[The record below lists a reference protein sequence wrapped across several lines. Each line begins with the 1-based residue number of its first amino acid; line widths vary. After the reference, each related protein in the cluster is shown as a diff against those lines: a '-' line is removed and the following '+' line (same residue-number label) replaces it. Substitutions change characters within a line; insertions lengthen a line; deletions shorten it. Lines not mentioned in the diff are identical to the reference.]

1 METINYFALTWA
13 MPVLFLMSLT
23 VTVIVSVN
31 SHNTSK
37 RLIQLEMLRGVDQQW
52 QTLNSAILSRPDI
65 QRHINPEAENLSERE
80 IVRKNIVYYV
90 LNVEL
95 QLQRSYKL
103 NIIDSLTVQ
112 RLQEEHAHF
121 LMNLKEEVLDICM
134 NSKVYQVELSGLINK
149 LKLA

>member
-1 METINYFALTWA
+1 M
-13 MPVLFLMSLT
+13 
-23 VTVIVSVN
+23 
-31 SHNTSK
+31 
-37 RLIQLEMLRGVDQQW
+37 
-52 QTLNSAILSRPDI
+52 SRPDI

-121 LMNLKEEVLDICM
+121 LMNLKEEVLNICM